1 MMKLFDLLQRRPEV
15 FFRALSLITLL
26 GALAVWGRVDFI
38 NAYDLHLTIYHGLSG
53 VVISLLFLL
62 VSGCYGWLSRPNR
75 SFSPRRMRW
84 HLLISLAGPLGS
96 LPVFLL
102 GRKIALPITDLLQY
116 AADMQF
122 NDRLMLVSI
131 GLWLITLLRQ
141 AIFLIQFFKV
151 FRHSNE

>member
-1 MMKLFDLLQRRPEV
+1 MKLFDLLQRRPEV

-26 GALAVWGRVDFI
+26 GALSVWGRVDFI

-53 VVISLLFLL
+53 FVISLLFLL
-62 VSGCYGWLSRPNR
+62 VSGCYGWLSRRNR
-75 SFSPRRMRW
+75 SFSPKRIRW

-102 GRKIALPITDLLQY
+102 GRKIDLPITDLLQY

-131 GLWLITLLRQ
+131 GLWLVTLTRQ

-151 FRHSNE
+151 FRHSNV